1 LTHSSRLE
9 PARLK
14 AAEKG
19 SVLPLLLEVA
29 AAGGKGR
36 RAAGRLVACRWLPA
50 TCPMLREEG
59 AASTLLPAAA
69 SIAAER

>member
-1 LTHSSRLE
+1 
-9 PARLK
+9 LK

-36 RAAGRLVACRWLPA
+36 RAAGRLACRWLPA
-50 TCPMLREEG
+50 TCPMLREQG